1 MSGERR
7 CLTCGCRLSRYNPDE
22 RDLCGACARG
32 APTSTAPEPPPIP
45 ARVWS
50 DPGVQEALRVL
61 DFGQVSRLLR
71 QHARLRQDDLARL
84 TGLSQGYLSQL
95 ESGARRLTRL
105 DKTQAFLDALD
116 VPVELRPLAPGSAPV
131 RKAPEPERDEADH
144 LRSLATGAAQS
155 SSAFA
160 EFISS
165 SNVNT
170 DELEQFGFTLARIAT
185 DYVHAPLLPLF
196 TELVAVRDELF
207 DRLQGRQRPQQSRE
221 LFMLAGTACL
231 LLAHASQNL
240 GEQASALAQIR
251 TARLCAEQADHTGL
265 RAWAAGTAALITEWS
280 PQNRMALK
288 LTEHAAQL
296 APAGETRIRIAA
308 IEARAAARIGDHEL
322 ALAAIDRMRQARE
335 ETPLHDE
342 VEQFGGLLTFPL
354 AKQDYYLGGT
364 YTLLGKHPEAH
375 RHATAA
381 IAAYRSGPR
390 EERSYGDEALA
401 HIDLITA
408 GILQGD
414 PDGATTALQH
424 VLDLPPQMRIRQLG
438 SAMDRLG
445 SLMRRT
451 DLKGNRTIGQLA
463 DLIHGYQVIDGTAAL
478 RSER

>member
-1 MSGERR
+1 M
-7 CLTCGCRLSRYNPDE
+7 
-22 RDLCGACARG
+22 
-32 APTSTAPEPPPIP
+32 
-45 ARVWS
+45 
-50 DPGVQEALRVL
+50 
-61 DFGQVSRLLR
+61 SRLLR
-71 QHARLRQDDLARL
+71 QCTGLRQDDLARR

-105 DKTQAFLDALD
+105 DKTQAFLDALN
-116 VPVELRPLAPGSAPV
+116 VPGELRPGALGSSTAGD
-131 RKAPEPERDEADH
+131 KPELEPCSDDTDEM
-144 LRSLATGAAQS
+144 RSLAAGAAQS
-155 SSAFA
+155 SRAFA
-160 EFISS
+160 EFISP
-165 SNVNT
+165 SNVST

-196 TELVAVRDELF
+196 TDLIAVRDELF
-207 DRLQGRQRPQQSRE
+207 DRLEGRQRPQQSRE

-240 GEQASALAQIR
+240 GEPTSAMTQIR

-265 RAWAAGTAALITEWS
+265 RAWIAGTTALLAEWS
-280 PQNRMALK
+280 PQSRMALK
-288 LTEHAAQL
+288 LTERAAQL
-296 APAGETRIRIAA
+296 APAGESRIRIAA
-308 IEARAAARIGDHEL
+308 IEARVAARIGDREL
-322 ALAAIDRMRQARE
+322 SLAALDRMRRARE

-364 YTLLGKHPEAH
+364 YTLLGRHEEA
-375 RHATAA
+375 RQHATAA
-381 IAAYRSGPR
+381 ITAYRSGPM

-401 HIDLITA
+401 HIDLITT

-424 VLDLPPQMRIRQLG
+424 VLNLPPQMRIRQLG

-445 SLMRRT
+445 GLMRRG
-451 DLKGNRTIGQLA
+451 DLKGNRTVGQLA
-463 DLIHGYQVIDGTAAL
+463 DLIHDYEVIDGTLTL

>member
-1 MSGERR
+1 M
-7 CLTCGCRLSRYNPDE
+7 
-22 RDLCGACARG
+22 
-32 APTSTAPEPPPIP
+32 
-45 ARVWS
+45 
-50 DPGVQEALRVL
+50 
-61 DFGQVSRLLR
+61 DFGRVSRLVR
-71 QHARLRQDDLARL
+71 QGTGLRQDDVARL

-105 DKTQAFLDALD
+105 DKTQSFLDALD
-116 VPVELRPLAPGSAPV
+116 VPEELRPVASSSPPIHETLE
-131 RKAPEPERDEADH
+131 PEPCSDDTDQ

-155 SSAFA
+155 SRAFA
-160 EFISS
+160 DSISP
-165 SNVNT
+165 SNVST

-185 DYVHAPLLPLF
+185 DYVHTPLLPLF
-196 TELVAVRDELF
+196 TDLVAVRDELF
-207 DRLQGRQRPQQSRE
+207 DRLQGRQHPQQSRE

-240 GEQASALAQIR
+240 GEPTSAMAQIR
-251 TARLCAEQADHTGL
+251 TARLCAEQADHKGL
-265 RAWAAGTAALITEWS
+265 RAWTAGTVALIAEWS

-288 LTEHAAQL
+288 LTEQAARL
-296 APAGETRIRIAA
+296 APAGEARIRIAA
-308 IEARAAARIGDHEL
+308 IEARVAARIGDREL
-322 ALAAIDRMRQARE
+322 SLAALDRMQRARE
-335 ETPLHDE
+335 ESPLHDE

-364 YTLLGKHPEAH
+364 YTLLGKHEQARH
-375 RHATAA
+375 HATAA
-381 IAAYRSGPR
+381 ITAYRSGPT

-424 VLDLPPQMRIRQLG
+424 VLDLPLQMRIRQLG

-445 SLMRRT
+445 GLMRRT
-451 DLKGNRTIGQLA
+451 DLKGNRTIRQLA
-463 DLIHGYQVIDGTAAL
+463 DLIHGYQVIDGAAAL

>member
-1 MSGERR
+1 MSDERR
-7 CLTCGCRLSRYNPDE
+7 CLKCGCRLSRYNPDE
-22 RDLCGACARG
+22 RKLCGVCAR
-32 APTSTAPEPPPIP
+32 STPIP
-45 ARVWS
+45 TAQPAPPTVPPHIWT
-50 DPGVQEALRVL
+50 DPGVQKALREL

-95 ESGARRLTRL
+95 ESGARRLTHI

-116 VPVELRPLAPGSAPV
+116 VPAELRPLGTGGT
-131 RKAPEPERDEADH
+131 PEPNREEADP

-165 SNVNT
+165 SNVST

-196 TELVAVRDELF
+196 TELVALRDELF

-240 GEQASALAQIR
+240 GEQASAMAQIR

-265 RAWAAGTAALITEWS
+265 RSWTAGTAALIAEWS

-288 LTEHAAQL
+288 LTEHAARL
-296 APAGETRIRIAA
+296 APAGEARVRIAA
-308 IEARAAARIGDHEL
+308 IEARTAARIGDREL
-322 ALAAIDRMRQARE
+322 SLAAIDRMRQAKE
-335 ETPLHDE
+335 ETPAHDE
-342 VEQFGGLLTFPL
+342 VEQFGGLLTFPP
-354 AKQDYYLGGT
+354 AKQDYYLGST
-364 YTLLGKHPEAH
+364 YTLLGKYEEAH

-381 IAAYRSGPR
+381 IAAYRCGPT

-451 DLKGNRTIGQLA
+451 GLKGNRSIGQLT
-463 DLIHGYQVIDGTAAL
+463 DLIHDYQVIDSTAAL
-478 RSER
+478 RSKQ